1 MRYFN
6 LLFRSFSGL
15 LLAILILLSFP
26 AFAQGDLFD
35 SDEIIDVKM
44 QFSVKDIR
52 KDTNDSTFVDEIIW
66 LKDSE
71 GNWEE
76 IPVELRVRGNFR
88 LTNCYYPPLRMKIK
102 KKNREGTIFEE
113 NKSLKVVFP
122 CSRAKNADSYVAK
135 EFMAYQ
141 IFEEVSEYTFQ
152 TRMMRITFIN
162 EDDRKQE
169 EIELLGFLLEDDDD
183 VADRFD
189 GEILEGKKI
198 LGSLMEPLPSVRH
211 DYFQMLIGNTDFSS
225 LFRHNSKILL
235 LPEERLIPLAYDF
248 DMTGLV
254 NPPYAQVSNLVD
266 IEKVTD
272 RLYRGF
278 CRERD
283 VFDEVRTEF
292 LEKEGRI
299 MEIAS
304 DYESY
309 LSPAEYRETSR
320 FLGDFFDILRNDK
333 AFENQIVSACRSY

>member
-1 MRYFN
+1 MHYLSIYFKPN
-6 LLFRSFSGL
+6 KFIAFLSILLFSIPVYG
-15 LLAILILLSFP
+15 
-26 AFAQGDLFD
+26 QQDLFD
-35 SDEIIDVKM
+35 SDEILELKM

-52 KDTNDSTFVDEIIW
+52 KETNDSTFVDEVIW
-66 LKDSE
+66 VKDES
-71 GNWEE
+71 GTWEE

-102 KKNREGTIFEE
+102 KKNREGTVFEE

-122 CSRAKNADSYVAK
+122 CSRAKNAESYVAK

-141 IFEEVSEYTFQ
+141 IFEAVSEYTFD
-152 TRMMRITFIN
+152 TRMIRITFIN
-162 EDDRKQE
+162 EDDKKGE
-169 EIELLGFLLEDDDD
+169 ELELLGFLLEDDDD

-198 LGSLMEPLPSVRH
+198 LGSLMEDLPSVRH

-272 RLYRGF
+272 RLFRGF
-278 CRERD
+278 CRERE
-283 VFDEVRTEF
+283 VFDQVRTEF
-292 LEKEGRI
+292 LEKENQI
-299 MEIAS
+299 MGIAS
-304 DYESY
+304 DYEEY
-309 LSPAEYRETSR
+309 LSPAEFRETQR
-320 FLGDFFDILRNDK
+320 FLSGFFDILKNDK
-333 AFENQIVSACRSY
+333 AFENQIILACRSY